1 MLINTPADLQAAE
14 PSAEQQTFLT
24 NLYNDFITFDEAQ
37 YPEGYDR
44 FLDPDAEGYIEPVLR
59 QQWNGGA
66 AAAWGFA
73 DREQIAALLEAR
85 P

>member
-1 MLINTPADLQAAE
+1 MLINTAADLQAAT
-14 PSAEQQTFLT
+14 PCAEQQAFLS

-44 FLDPDAEGYIEPVLR
+44 FLDPDAADYIQPVLR
-59 QQWNGGA
+59 RQWNAGA

>member
-1 MLINTPADLQAAE
+1 MLINTAADLQAAE
-14 PSAEQQTFLT
+14 PCAEQQAFLR

-44 FLDPDAEGYIEPVLR
+44 FLAPDAEGYIEPVLR
-59 QQWNGGA
+59 QQWNASA

-73 DREQIAALLEAR
+73 DREQIAALLQAR